1 MARPTVSAPVTWDEV
16 RATRR
21 PEDLTFEAAEVLR
34 RVDEH
39 GDLFAPVV
47 SLVQSLPGA

>member
-1 MARPTVSAPVTWDEV
+1 VTWEEV

-21 PEDLTFEAAEVLR
+21 PEDLAFEAADVLR
-34 RVDEH
+34 RVEEQ
-39 GDLFAPVV
+39 GDLFGPVV